1 MTFSLLYSAMPRHP
15 HLLIALC
22 LFLVTLIS
30 NPALAG
36 RSCQEHPPMP
46 ADVQKGLHLA
56 LKTKQVL
63 MRSDATIALL
73 GRVGSDLS
81 AYGLRY
87 SHAGFVWRD
96 HPKGQWLVVHAL
108 NRCATATSAVFDE
121 GLGNFFL
128 DDPFAYE
135 VLVVIPSR
143 DTQKKLTHLLS
154 STLPDQLHQAA
165 YNMLAYP
172 WSTGYQNSNQ
182 WLLELLAAAFAPAGL
197 INSRAQA
204 QQWLHQQGYTPSE
217 VQVSALQRLGAR
229 LFSANVQFDDH
240 PFADRIAGR
249 YHVVTV
255 ESVVR
260 FLIQVDPHTTQQVI
274 RLE

>member
-15 HLLIALC
+15 HLRIALC
-22 LFLVTLIS
+22 LFLATLTNTS
-30 NPALAG
+30 ALAG
-36 RSCQEHPPMP
+36 RSCQEQPPTP
-46 ADVQKGLHLA
+46 VDAQKGLHLA
-56 LKTKQVL
+56 LKTKQML
-63 MRSDATIALL
+63 MQSDATIALL

-143 DTQKKLTHLLS
+143 DTQEKLARLLA
-154 STLPDQLHQAA
+154 STLSEQLHQAA

-172 WSTGYQNSNQ
+172 WSTRYQNSNQ
-182 WLLELLAAAFAPAGL
+182 WLLEILAAAFAPASMV
-197 INSRAQA
+197 NSRAQA
-204 QQWLHQQGYTPSE
+204 QQWLRQQGYLPSE
-217 VQVSALQRLGAR
+217 VEIPALQRLGAR
-229 LFSANVQFDDH
+229 LFSANIQFDDH

-249 YHVVTV
+249 YQVVTV

-260 FLIQVDPHTTQQVI
+260 FLTQLDPRTTQQVL
-274 RLE
+274 RLD

>member
-1 MTFSLLYSAMPRHP
+1 MSL
-15 HLLIALC
+15 
-22 LFLVTLIS
+22 TS

-36 RSCQEHPPMP
+36 RSCQERPPTPMV
-46 ADVQKGLHLA
+46 VQKGLQLA
-56 LKTKQVL
+56 LKTQQVL
-63 MRSDATIALL
+63 AQSDTTVALL

-87 SHAGFVWRD
+87 SHAGFVWRN

-108 NRCATATSAVFDE
+108 NHCATATSAVFDE

-135 VLVVIPSR
+135 VLVVIPAR
-143 DTQKKLTHLLS
+143 DTQEKLRRLLS
-154 STLPDQLHQAA
+154 STLSDQLHQAA
-165 YNMLAYP
+165 YNMLAHP
-172 WSTGYQNSNQ
+172 WSTRYQNSNQ
-182 WLLELLAAAFAPAGL
+182 WVLELLAAAFAPAGL
-197 INSRAQA
+197 VTSRAQA
-204 QQWLHQQGYTPSE
+204 QQWLRQQGYIPSE

-240 PFADRIAGR
+240 PFSDRIAGQ
-249 YHVVTV
+249 YQVVTV

-260 FLIQVDPHTTQQVI
+260 FLNRLDPHTTQQVI
-274 RLE
+274 RLD

>member
-1 MTFSLLYSAMPRHP
+1 MRHA
-15 HLLIALC
+15 HFLVVLC
-22 LFLVTLIS
+22 LFLMTLTS
-30 NPALAG
+30 SPARAG
-36 RSCQEHPPMP
+36 RSCEEKPPTP
-46 ADVQKGLHLA
+46 VDIQKGLHLA

-63 MRSDATIALL
+63 MQSDATLALL

-96 HPKGQWLVVHAL
+96 HPKGQWLVIHAL

-143 DTQKKLTHLLS
+143 ETQEKLAWLLA
-154 STLPDQLHQAA
+154 STLSEQLHQAT

-172 WSTGYQNSNQ
+172 WSTRYQNSNQ
-182 WLLELLAAAFAPAGL
+182 WLLELLAAAIAPAAH
-197 INSRAQA
+197 INSRTQA
-204 QQWLHQQGYTPSE
+204 QQWLRQQGYRPSE
-217 VQVSALQRLGAR
+217 VKVPALQRLGAR
-229 LFSANVQFDDH
+229 LFSANIQFDDH
-240 PFADRIAGR
+240 PFADRIAGQ
-249 YHVVTV
+249 YQVVTV
-255 ESVVR
+255 ESVVG
-260 FLIQVDPHTTQQVI
+260 FLQRVDPHTTRQVI
-274 RLE
+274 RLD

>member
-1 MTFSLLYSAMPRHP
+1 MRDSYFFIISCLLLVSL
-15 HLLIALC
+15 
-22 LFLVTLIS
+22 TS

-36 RSCQEHPPMP
+36 RSCQEQPPTP
-46 ADVQKGLHLA
+46 GGVQKGLQLA
-56 LKTKQVL
+56 LKTRQVL
-63 MRSDATIALL
+63 TQSDTVIALL

-96 HPKGQWLVVHAL
+96 HPKGQWLAVHAL
-108 NRCATATSAVFDE
+108 NHCATTTSTVFDE

-128 DDPFAYE
+128 DNPFAYE

-143 DTQKKLTHLLS
+143 DTQEKLRHLLS
-154 STLPDQLHQAA
+154 SPLSDHLHQAA
-165 YNMLAYP
+165 YNMLAHP
-172 WSTGYQNSNQ
+172 WSTRYQNSNQ
-182 WLLELLAAAFAPAGL
+182 WVLELLAAAVAPAGL
-197 INSRAQA
+197 VNSRVQA
-204 QQWLHQQGYTPSE
+204 QRWLHQQGYIPSE

-240 PFADRIAGR
+240 PFSDRITGH
-249 YHVVTV
+249 YQVVTV

-260 FLIQVDPHTTQQVI
+260 FLIWLDPHTTQQVV
-274 RLE
+274 RPD